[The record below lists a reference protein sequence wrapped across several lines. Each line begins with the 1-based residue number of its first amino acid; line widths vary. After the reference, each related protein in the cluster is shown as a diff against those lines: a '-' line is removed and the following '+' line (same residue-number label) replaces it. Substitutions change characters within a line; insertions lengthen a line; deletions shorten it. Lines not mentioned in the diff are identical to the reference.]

1 MKRYNG
7 GTKVAGGYYWHIG
20 TWEIATVKGK
30 EGTLPG
36 GATDLYVHAPVPV
49 LFVLAPVMGAAFA
62 IFLPF
67 LGFAMPV
74 YAIVRGL
81 FGGRKAKEPGT
92 AAVDKARAHA

>member
-1 MKRYNG
+1 MKRYIG
-7 GTKVAGGYYWHIG
+7 GTKVAGGYYWHVG

-36 GATDLYVHAPVPV
+36 GPADQYLHAPVAA

-67 LGFAMPV
+67 IGFAMPV
-74 YAIVRGL
+74 YAIGRGL
-81 FGGRKAKEPGT
+81 FGGRKAKRVEK
-92 AAVDKARAHA
+92 ADEAHARA

>member
-1 MKRYNG
+1 MKRYIG

-36 GATDLYVHAPVPV
+36 AGKDVYVHAPVPV
-49 LFVLAPVMGAAFA
+49 LFVLAPVMGATFA

-67 LGFAMPV
+67 IGFAMPI
-74 YAIVRGL
+74 YAIGRGL
-81 FGGRKAKEPGT
+81 FGGRKVKKAP
-92 AAVDKARAHA
+92 AVDKAEVRA